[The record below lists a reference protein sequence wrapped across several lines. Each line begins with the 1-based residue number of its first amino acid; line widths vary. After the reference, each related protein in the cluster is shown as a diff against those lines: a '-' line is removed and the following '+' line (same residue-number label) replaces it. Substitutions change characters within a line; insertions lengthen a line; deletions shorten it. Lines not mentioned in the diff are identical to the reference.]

1 MGLRTADEYRESL
14 RDGRSLW
21 YRGKRVD
28 DILAEPDLRVAVD
41 NAAVDFAMT
50 HDPAH
55 RELAVAVD
63 PVTGAEYHALYALP
77 TTPDDLV
84 RRSKLIELGSLMCG
98 TILSVKD
105 VGSDALLGLLST
117 LEGEGLQRV
126 REFYTRCR
134 GGGPRARR
142 RPDRREGRP
151 VEEPARAGRPRH
163 LSPHRQRDRRRHR
176 RARRQGP
183 HDVRAELRRAR
194 RAPDSGH
201 DRCRLTVGGELRRS
215 RQRAGLV
222 PLRLVLLGG
231 RASPLGPADLVT
243 PQDARDP
250 DRVRRRVHPLGAS
263 LPRAERL
270 ASPDRSRWR
279 SSTSTASPR
288 CRTSCP
294 CSTPWSAPPARSRA

>member
-126 REFYTRCR
+126 
-134 GGGPRARR
+134 PRVLHRVAAEDLVLAVAQTDVKG
-142 RPDRREGRP
+142 DRSK
-151 VEEPARAGRPRH
+151 
-163 LSPHRQRDRRRHR
+163 SPH
-176 RARRQGP
+176 
-183 HDVRAELRRAR
+183 E
-194 RAPDSGH
+194 
-201 DRCRLTVGGELRRS
+201 
-215 RQRAGLV
+215 
-222 PLRLVLLGG
+222 
-231 RASPLGPADLVT
+231 
-243 PQDARDP
+243 QDDP
-250 DRVRRRVHPLGAS
+250 DTYLRIVNETADGIVVRGAKAHTTFAPNCDELVV
-263 LPRAERL
+263 LPTRAMTD
-270 ASPDRSRWR
+270 ADSRGR
-279 SSTSTASPR
+279 
-288 CRTSCP
+288 
-294 CSTPWSAPPARSRA
+294 